1 MCNENYFWEKF
12 APIRRIC
19 RNWSKFAS
27 RLSQGD
33 DFAIGSRSAD
43 NYIYTMKTETLSSEN
58 FRPFRA
64 TLLRWY
70 RRNRRK
76 LPWRETRDPYRIWV
90 SEVMLQQTQVSTVIP
105 YFHDFMERFPTIEA
119 LAGADLQAVLKS
131 WEGLGYYARARN
143 LHKAAQELAKGRG
156 GEIPATYA
164 EFRKLPGVGEYIA
177 AAVQSIAFGQPRAAV
192 DGNVKRVQ
200 ARLFLIDALVNDA
213 ASGKIFREAG
223 DRLLDRGH
231 PGDFNQ
237 AMMELG
243 ALICRPQNP
252 LCPQCPVGK
261 FCGAFAR
268 GRQEEF
274 PRRKPKETVPE
285 YHIAIGVV
293 RKEGRVLITKRA
305 EKGLLGGLWEFPGGK
320 IRQGAETAAD
330 ACLREIKEEVNLEVK
345 VDAQLARVKH
355 AYTHF
360 KIVMEVFLCDYLSG
374 EVALSGPVD
383 FRWITAEEM
392 GDYPFP
398 KGNHKFLSHLN
409 KSLRGD
415 E

>member
-12 APIRRIC
+12 APIRYIC
-19 RNWSKFAS
+19 RNWNKFAS

-43 NYIYTMKTETLSSEN
+43 NYIYTMKTETLSREN
-58 FRPFRA
+58 IRQFRA
-64 TLLRWY
+64 SLLRWY

-76 LPWRETRDPYRIWV
+76 LPWRETREPYRIWI
-90 SEVMLQQTQVSTVIP
+90 SEVMLQQTRVSTVIP
-105 YFHDFMERFPTIEA
+105 YFQNFVQKFPTVEA
-119 LAGADLQAVLKS
+119 LAAADLQAVLKS

-143 LHKAAQELAKGRG
+143 LHQAAQKLANGRG
-156 GEIPATYA
+156 GEIPGAYA
-164 EFRKLPGVGEYIA
+164 EFRKLPGVGDYIA
-177 AAVQSIAFGQPRAAV
+177 AAVLSIAFGEPRAAI
-192 DGNVKRVQ
+192 DGNVKRVL
-200 ARLFLIDALVNDA
+200 ARLFLIDAPVNDS

-223 DRLLDRGH
+223 DRLLDREH

-243 ALICRPQNP
+243 AIICRPQNP
-252 LCPQCPVGK
+252 FCRQCPVRK

-268 GRQEEF
+268 NRQEVF
-274 PRRKPKETVPE
+274 PFRKPREATPE
-285 YHIAIGVV
+285 YHIAVGVV
-293 RKEGRVLITKRA
+293 RRDGRVLITRRA

-320 IRQGAETAAD
+320 VRKGRETAEQ

-345 VDAQLARVKH
+345 VGARLARVKH

-374 EVALSGPVD
+374 EVVLNGSLD
-383 FRWITAEEM
+383 FRWITVEEI
-392 GDYPFP
+392 GEYPFP
-398 KGNHKFLSHLN
+398 GANHKFMPQLI
-409 KSLRGD
+409 KALRS
-415 E
+415 